1 MILLHG
7 FTGSSASWGDG
18 LIDGLTS
25 AGVQPV
31 LVDLPGHGRHVG
43 ETDPADFTL
52 DAALGSISEAGGAE
66 PGPILGYSMGGRL
79 ALAYAVRHP
88 ERVSYLILESAS
100 PGLAT
105 ESSRADRR
113 ASDETLALRLETD
126 GIETFVELWETQ
138 PLFGSQ
144 SVLPQEVRAA
154 LRARRLLNDADSLAA
169 ALRGLGTGALPSYW
183 GDLERLKVPTLILV
197 GELDQK
203 FAEIGQKAA
212 RQFPDV
218 RLAVVPGAGHAVHLE
233 RPDAWLEAVLG
244 LLL

>member
-1 MILLHG
+1 VILLHG
-7 FTGSSASWGDG
+7 FTGSSASSGDR

-43 ETDPADFTL
+43 ETDPTAFTL

-79 ALAYAVRHP
+79 ALAYAVRYP
-88 ERVSYLILESAS
+88 ERVSHLILESAS
-100 PGLAT
+100 PGLDA

-113 ASDETLALRLETD
+113 ASDDALAAGLETD
-126 GIETFVELWETQ
+126 GIQPFLERWEAL

-144 SVLPQEVRAA
+144 RVLPQEVRAA
-154 LRARRLLNDADSLAA
+154 LRARRLLNDPDSLAA

-183 GDLERLKVPTLILV
+183 GDLEGLEVPTLVLV
-197 GELDQK
+197 GELDHK
-203 FAEIGQKAA
+203 FVAIGQKMA
-212 RQFPDV
+212 RQLPDV
-218 RLAVVPGAGHAVHLE
+218 RLAEVPGAGHAIHLE